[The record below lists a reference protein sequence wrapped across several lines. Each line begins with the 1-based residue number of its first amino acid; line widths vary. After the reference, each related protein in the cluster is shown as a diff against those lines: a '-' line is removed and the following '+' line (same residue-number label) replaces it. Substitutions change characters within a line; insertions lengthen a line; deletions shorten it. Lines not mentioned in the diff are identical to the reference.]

1 MKKKLIID
9 TDAVSDDVRAIS
21 LALQHPD
28 VEVLA
33 LTCVNGCI
41 TVQQAVANLARTLR
55 ANNRTN
61 IPIYKGA
68 EFPLIGNG
76 HTHLDEVHF
85 FGSDGIGNAPNDF
98 PKVQK
103 EDFHAHQ
110 KDKHAAVAFC
120 IGPLTNIALALKLNP
135 KFAQMPEKLI
145 ILGGNIYAAGNV
157 NSLSTAEFN
166 FSNDPEAAHIVL
178 KEMQCPIVLC
188 PWETFLFTSEK
199 SEVDFHAHL
208 KIDAPLATFF
218 KTATSLGVE
227 ELKKN
232 NRQFSYCDEV
242 AVGVAIEPEKI
253 ILDTKSMRAS
263 VELHGQYTRGQVAYD
278 WTESLWSAELD
289 HPKLKLDRHLIT
301 IVTAYSAEHLDKM
314 VHDAIENSA
323 KESITESENKN

>member
-55 ANNRTN
+55 ANT
-61 IPIYKGA
+61 
-68 EFPLIGNG
+68 ETIGCP
-76 HTHLDEVHF
+76 HCFER
-85 FGSDGIGNAPNDF
+85 NA
-98 PKVQK
+98 V
-103 EDFHAHQ
+103 
-110 KDKHAAVAFC
+110 
-120 IGPLTNIALALKLNP
+120 
-135 KFAQMPEKLI
+135 
-145 ILGGNIYAAGNV
+145 
-157 NSLSTAEFN
+157 
-166 FSNDPEAAHIVL
+166 
-178 KEMQCPIVLC
+178 PIVLC

-208 KIDAPLATFF
+208 KIDAPLAKFF

-253 ILDTKSMRAS
+253 F
-263 VELHGQYTRGQVAYD
+263 
-278 WTESLWSAELD
+278 
-289 HPKLKLDRHLIT
+289 
-301 IVTAYSAEHLDKM
+301 
-314 VHDAIENSA
+314 
-323 KESITESENKN
+323 